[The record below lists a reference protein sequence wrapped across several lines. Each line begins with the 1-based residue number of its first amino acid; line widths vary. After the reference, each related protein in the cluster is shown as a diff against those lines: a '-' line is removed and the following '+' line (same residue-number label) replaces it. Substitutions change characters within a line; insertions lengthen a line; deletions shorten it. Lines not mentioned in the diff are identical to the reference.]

1 MSHEIA
7 FTIDSSSIKFGPG
20 ATREVGYDLKA
31 LGARRVM
38 AVVDPNLKDGETV
51 AIALDSLRREGI
63 DGVVYD
69 QVRIEPSDLSLQ
81 AAAQFAA
88 AGAFDGY
95 LAVGGGST
103 IDTAKAANLYATY
116 PADFFDYVN
125 APIGKGLPVPGPLRP
140 MVAVPTTAGSGSEV
154 SGMAIFGVSGMQVKT
169 AIGHRALRPSLGIID
184 PDNTRTVP
192 RMVAICVAL
201 DVLCPALEGLTA
213 LPYTSRLAAESPG
226 SRPTYQGANPISD
239 IWSARAAE
247 MCVEFLPRV
256 LADPSDDEARAQM
269 ILASTYGSIGFG
281 NSGTTLAHG
290 MSYPVCGM
298 VRDYFPD
305 GYPKDHPMI
314 PHGMGVALVAPAAFR
329 FMGPAKPDRFP
340 LAARLMGVDT
350 AGVAPEAAGE
360 LVASRLVDL
369 MRRLGMPNGLKA
381 VGYTEDDVDKLV
393 EGTLPQHRVIK
404 LSPRPASVEDFRR
417 MFLESMTLW

>member
-154 SGMAIFGVSGMQVKT
+154 
-169 AIGHRALRPSLGIID
+169 
-184 PDNTRTVP
+184 
-192 RMVAICVAL
+192 
-201 DVLCPALEGLTA
+201 
-213 LPYTSRLAAESPG
+213 
-226 SRPTYQGANPISD
+226 
-239 IWSARAAE
+239 
-247 MCVEFLPRV
+247 
-256 LADPSDDEARAQM
+256 
-269 ILASTYGSIGFG
+269 
-281 NSGTTLAHG
+281 
-290 MSYPVCGM
+290 
-298 VRDYFPD
+298 
-305 GYPKDHPMI
+305 
-314 PHGMGVALVAPAAFR
+314 
-329 FMGPAKPDRFP
+329 
-340 LAARLMGVDT
+340 
-350 AGVAPEAAGE
+350 
-360 LVASRLVDL
+360 
-369 MRRLGMPNGLKA
+369 
-381 VGYTEDDVDKLV
+381 
-393 EGTLPQHRVIK
+393 
-404 LSPRPASVEDFRR
+404 
-417 MFLESMTLW
+417 